1 MLKNKK
7 IFLIVLSVLI
17 AIPLFAQKK
26 NIQELNYNDFNNL
39 EVTAAPID
47 IWILES
53 ADNDYFFYK
62 EFTDTIRSSENLIE
76 QNLNKASNEYEKKFS
91 VEGKNGKIGGYYCV
105 DCNLYAATLTR
116 DVTIHLYLFS
126 NNFAY
131 EFKLRCYITAATEI
145 LKKELPELL
154 KENPSLSIEKLKDLF
169 YDWQNFLSSLEFIG
183 ESTEYKM
190 ASEPKLRFSMP
201 SDVWEA
207 TDTLYE
213 INREREKDKNYFGYV
228 SFYTKTLDEFIMQKY
243 LSWSFEEKNEFKEKY
258 KSSDIFFNAL
268 KNGSFDF
275 STFVGN
281 DVESEI
287 VCKKLKNGYLEFLC
301 LCVLDKTDYSDD
313 AGIYYLYLI
322 SENYV
327 FNFQFRPLYK
337 PSKLGINLVNPEIK
351 KSYAKAIQ
359 AKNSSWPKQLTEFQK
374 KWEYIVKSIKFE

>member
-116 DVTIHLYLFS
+116 DVTMHLYLFS

-190 ASEPKLRFSMP
+190 DSEPKLRFSMP

-287 VCKKLKNGYLEFLC
+287 VCKKLKNGYLEFSY

-359 AKNSSWPKQLTEFQK
+359 AKDSSWPKQLTEFQK